1 MICARSLKKC
11 LIVSISIVKLTLFT
25 KILLLVV
32 VIEKVK
38 LNEIQ

>member
-1 MICARSLKKC
+1 M
-11 LIVSISIVKLTLFT
+11 SISIVKLTSFI

-32 VIEKVK
+32 VTEKVK